1 MSFTQIQEESHQINL
16 VSKAELKGRG
26 LSVSSAEA
34 GTAEQSLWEEAG
46 AGLQEF
52 GVTSPWHRIP
62 AQTWGV
68 LPALTMH
75 LPRSKAGLFQKHPGA
90 DNWVRLLWLVLHVGL
105 APVGARLQT
114 GASAELMSG

>member
-1 MSFTQIQEESHQINL
+1 M
-16 VSKAELKGRG
+16 
-26 LSVSSAEA
+26 SSAEA
-34 GTAEQSLWEEAG
+34 GRAEQSWWEEAG

-52 GVTSPWHRIP
+52 GVTSLRIP
-62 AQTWGV
+62 AQTWSV

-90 DNWVRLLWLVLHVGL
+90 DELGEAVVAGLVLHVGL

>member
-1 MSFTQIQEESHQINL
+1 M
-16 VSKAELKGRG
+16 
-26 LSVSSAEA
+26 SSAEA

-62 AQTWGV
+62 AQTWSV

-90 DNWVRLLWLVLHVGL
+90 DELGEAVVAGLVLHVGL
-105 APVGARLQT
+105 APVGARLQMA
-114 GASAELMSG
+114 ASAELMSG